1 MTRRRLSQALAAFL
15 GGASPLFVVAVAA
28 GPDCDGQIMKTN
40 MAPVMIDVTG
50 VKVNVNAGGANAEA
64 AQAPG
69 MDSSAGQ
76 KGATEYEGRAIKCVP
91 VEGTDKVYCSSG
103 GE

>member
-1 MTRRRLSQALAAFL
+1 MKRRRLSQALATLL

-69 MDSSAGQ
+69 MDPAAGQ
-76 KGATEYEGRAIKCVP
+76 KGATEYEGRSIKCVP
-91 VEGTDKVYCSSG
+91 AEGGKVYCSSG